1 MPFYSDGLIRD
12 ILQNNTHSTWTSTPV
27 KNPCKS
33 LEQRIA
39 VLESQYNILEKSL
52 TSLEKANQRNLQERD
67 LAYQKLGEYLMR
79 SFPLDD

>member
-1 MPFYSDGLIRD
+1 MSHYYDQTIREA
-12 ILQNNTHSTWTSTPV
+12 LKNSSYTWTSAPV
-27 KNPCKS
+27 ENPCKS

-39 VLESQYNILEKSL
+39 VLESQYNTLEKSL
-52 TSLEKANQRNLQERD
+52 TSLEKANQRNIHERD

>member
-1 MPFYSDGLIRD
+1 MSHYYDQIIREA
-12 ILQNNTHSTWTSTPV
+12 LKNGSYTWVSTPV
-27 KNPCKS
+27 ENPCKS

-39 VLESQYNILEKSL
+39 VLESQYKILEKSL
-52 TSLEKANQRNLQERD
+52 TSLEKANQRNIQERD

>member
-1 MPFYSDGLIRD
+1 MSHYYDQIIREV
-12 ILQNNTHSTWTSTPV
+12 LKNGSYTWTSTPV

-52 TSLEKANQRNLQERD
+52 TSLEKANQRNIQERD

-79 SFPLDD
+79 NFPLDD

>member
-1 MPFYSDGLIRD
+1 MSHYYDQIIQEALKNGRY
-12 ILQNNTHSTWTSTPV
+12 TWVSTPV
-27 KNPCKS
+27 ENPCKP

-39 VLESQYNILEKSL
+39 VLESQYKILEKSL
-52 TSLEKANQRNLQERD
+52 TSLEKANQRNIQERD